1 MTTTMS
7 ATQGAE
13 TVQLPMV
20 AAINQTLTAAM
31 EADAKVILLGED
43 IADPSGGVYK
53 VTMGLSTRFGTAR
66 VRDTPISEQAIMGA
80 AIGAAIAGYRPV
92 AEIMIMDFLT
102 VCMDQLS
109 NHAAKLRYMSGGQT
123 SVPLT
128 VRCSAGGGMQFG
140 AQHSEMLEA
149 WLCHVPG
156 LKVVVPSCAGDAK
169 GLLTTCIFD
178 DDPCVFVEQTVGYF
192 MPSEVPLGDYRIPL
206 GQAAVRRVGT
216 DLTIISYG
224 RQVSDA
230 MLAADVLDREGISV
244 EVVDLRT
251 LVPLDADTVLA
262 SVAKTGR
269 ALVVHEA
276 VTRCGFGAELSAVI
290 IENVFDSL
298 VAPVRRLGARNT
310 PVPYARELESVF
322 APTKTSIEA
331 AARQLAG
338 EGPR

>member
-1 MTTTMS
+1 MTATETTEVEMM
-7 ATQGAE
+7 
-13 TVQLPMV
+13 QLPMV
-20 AAINQTLTAAM
+20 AAINQTLAAAL
-31 EADAKVILLGED
+31 EADEKVFLLGED

-53 VTMGLSTRFGTAR
+53 ATMGLSTRFGTHR

-92 AEIMIMDFLT
+92 AEIMIMDFLA
-102 VCMDQLS
+102 VCMDQLA

-123 SVPLT
+123 SVPIT

-149 WLCHVPG
+149 WLCHIPG
-156 LKVVVPSCAGDAK
+156 LKVVVPSGAGDAK
-169 GLLTTCIFD
+169 GLLTSCIFD

-192 MPSEVPLGDYRIPL
+192 MPSEVPAGDYRIPL
-206 GQAAVRRVGT
+206 GQAAVRREGD

-224 RQVSDA
+224 RQVGDA
-230 MLAADVLDREGISV
+230 VAVAEQLAGDGVSV

-251 LVPLDADTVLA
+251 LVPLDTETVLT

-269 ALVVHEA
+269 AVVVHEA

-290 IENVFDSL
+290 TENVFDQL
-298 VAPVRRLGARNT
+298 KAPVRRVGAKNT
-310 PVPYARELESVF
+310 PVPYARELEAVF
-322 APTKTSIEA
+322 APARDDIVAAVHQTIEGSS
-331 AARQLAG
+331 R
-338 EGPR
+338 